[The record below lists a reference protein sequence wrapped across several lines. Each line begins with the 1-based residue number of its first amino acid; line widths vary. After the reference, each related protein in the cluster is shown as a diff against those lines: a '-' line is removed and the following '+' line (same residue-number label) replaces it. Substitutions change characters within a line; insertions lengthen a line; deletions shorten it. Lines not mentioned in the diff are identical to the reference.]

1 MQKTMIKSILAVTVV
16 GAFSATAFAAM
27 PSVDDGSGVADV
39 TKINNN
45 FTTLDN
51 SKLDKLT
58 YANNALLVNSK
69 LAEKVDTATFNT
81 KLNAT
86 ASTLQGNIDTNKAN
100 IAANKEQID
109 LLTRVD
115 NAQNQQIADIQESV
129 RNFVS
134 MG

>member
-1 MQKTMIKSILAVTVV
+1 MQKTMIKSIFAVAVV

-27 PSVDDGSGVADV
+27 PSVDNGSGVADV

-51 SKLDKLT
+51 SKLDKSI

-81 KLNAT
+81 KLNALLLPFR
-86 ASTLQGNIDTNKAN
+86 AI
-100 IAANKEQID
+100 
-109 LLTRVD
+109 LTRIR
-115 NAQNQQIADIQESV
+115 QILLPT
-129 RNFVS
+129 RNRSTF
-134 MG
+134 